1 MTNAKNNKRGRNS
14 KQKPVKHVEETEA
27 QFEGSDC
34 LKEHEAR
41 DSVDTVSELAQILEE
56 TTLDVTIT
64 SVKEP
69 SSGATPIALPLSPP
83 LSPEQSI
90 SSIATNNTAAMSS
103 TRLFVASLGNPAPYQ
118 STRHSAGHV
127 LLRALQSHLQLPP
140 LRKSKPYAGG
150 LISAGA
156 DVGRPEYTLW
166 QSPGYM
172 NESGKHLLKA
182 YKQFAADTRTGGNLG
197 LPGLVVLHDEME
209 SAPGLLKSRNGNMS
223 AKGHNGIRSVQQSLQ
238 SAGLMAKLTEP
249 GAGGIKFIKV
259 GIGIG
264 RPPGGSREP
273 SAVSAYVLA
282 NFSGPELSNLV
293 GSAGSLATIL
303 EDARASMSD

>member
-1 MTNAKNNKRGRNS
+1 MANAKNNKRGRNS
-14 KQKPVKHVEETEA
+14 KQKPAIHVGET
-27 QFEGSDC
+27 
-34 LKEHEAR
+34 
-41 DSVDTVSELAQILEE
+41 DSVDTVSDLAQILEE
-56 TTLDVTIT
+56 TTLEVTIT
-64 SVKEP
+64 SAKEP
-69 SSGATPIALPLSPP
+69 SAGATPITLPLSPP

-127 LLRALQSHLQLPP
+127 LLRALQSHLRLPP
-140 LRKSKPYAGG
+140 LRKSKAGG
-150 LISAGA
+150 LVSAGA

-249 GAGGIKFIKV
+249 GAGGGIKFIKV

-264 RPPGGSREP
+264 RPAGGSREP

-293 GSAGSLATIL
+293 GSAGSLVTIL
-303 EDARASMSD
+303 EDARAGMSD